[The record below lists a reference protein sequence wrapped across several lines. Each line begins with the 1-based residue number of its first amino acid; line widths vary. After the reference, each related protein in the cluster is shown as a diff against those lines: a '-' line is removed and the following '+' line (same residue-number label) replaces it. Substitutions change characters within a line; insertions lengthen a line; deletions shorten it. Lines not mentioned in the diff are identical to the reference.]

1 MNRKSD
7 FESFLQR
14 FEVLTKNAE
23 DYVTGVN
30 QEISEDSENDI
41 KNLLKNFYD
50 VLKSTEDGKIGKNAL
65 PKLLIENFDDEQIWQ
80 QIELLNS
87 DYSRSFSTNLTRLK
101 NGSEI
106 IFPTR
111 KIISESPTKPLED
124 VEDEQ
129 SDSEEDIEDGSDMP
143 SISDDESKEI
153 AKKRKKP
160 KNSDSDGTGNIRDD
174 KKPSIVDDDFFKLSE
189 MEDFLLAAEKSENA
203 DNDNED
209 SEDEVDYFDDI
220 PSDDEDGDEKKL
232 KYKDFFADPR
242 GSSALMNNGEG
253 LEDEGEEGGGSD
265 DDQEGSLENLGHK
278 TTGEVDDDDDEDD
291 YDDEEND
298 DVAEK
303 MRLGMENSDDESEND
318 DYDDDEEENEEK
330 METDS
335 NSDGGAQEKSDP
347 SKPKSTMELREERLK
362 KKIKELEDRALSDKP
377 WQMKGEISADS
388 RPQNSLLE
396 EVLEFDMT
404 AKPAPVMTEATT
416 ERLEDIIIRR
426 IKDKA
431 WDDVERKVKPVEN
444 ISEFKK
450 RLVLDQEKSKES
462 LAEIYEKEFIKQRD
476 AAASVGLGTP
486 EFKEPEEP
494 PEHKKIKSMMV
505 ALFSKLDALSNYHY
519 TPLPAAP
526 DVKIVNNLPAITMEE
541 VAPVTATDANL
552 LAPEEVLGKKK
563 RELMSKEERTATD
576 RKRERR
582 KKKKFQRVK
591 KMREDQK
598 ERKNKD
604 KPQKFTKAKAFENL
618 KKLTKFKNVKVVS

>member
-1 MNRKSD
+1 MNKESD
-7 FESFLQR
+7 YRRFLQS
-14 FEVLTKNAE
+14 FDLLTKNSE

-30 QEISEDSENDI
+30 QSKSENSENVI

-50 VLKSTEDGKIGKNAL
+50 VVKSTEDGKISKNAL
-65 PKLLIENFDDEQIWQ
+65 PELLIDKFDEEQIWQ
-80 QIELLNS
+80 EIELLNT
-87 DYSRSFSTNLTRLK
+87 DYSRNLSLNLPRLR
-101 NGSEI
+101 NSENKI
-106 IFPTR
+106 TFPTR
-111 KIISESPTKPLED
+111 KVKKEKQIDPL
-124 VEDEQ
+124 
-129 SDSEEDIEDGSDMP
+129 EDIEDNRSNFSGENDEEECFVP
-143 SISDDESKEI
+143 SAAAEKDD
-153 AKKRKKP
+153 AKKISKKSKKKA
-160 KNSDSDGTGNIRDD
+160 KNSNLEGNIKDD
-174 KKPSIVDDDFFKLSE
+174 KKVSLVDDDFFKLSE
-189 MEDFLLAAEKSENA
+189 MEEFLLAAEKSENA
-203 DNDNED
+203 ENNED

-220 PSDDEDGDEKKL
+220 PSEDEVGDKKKL
-232 KYKDFFADPR
+232 RYKDFFADPS
-242 GSSALMNNGEG
+242 GGTSSHMLDEKGVG
-253 LEDEGEEGGGSD
+253 DEGEDSD
-265 DDQEGSLENLGHK
+265 DDQEGSVEDEDDSK
-278 TTGEVDDDDDEDD
+278 DGEVDDDNDDDD
-291 YDDEEND
+291 DVNDEIDYEND
-298 DVAEK
+298 NIAEK
-303 MRLGMENSDDESEND
+303 MRLEMENSDEESENEEFED
-318 DYDDDEEENEEK
+318 DEK

-335 NSDGGAQEKSDP
+335 DSDALEKSD
-347 SKPKSTMELREERLK
+347 STKPKSTMELREERLK
-362 KKIKELEDRALSDKP
+362 KKIKELEEKAISDKP

-505 ALFSKLDALSNYHY
+505 SLFSKLDALSNYHY
-519 TPLPAAP
+519 TPLPHAP

-591 KMREDQK
+591 KLRLDQK
-598 ERKNKD
+598 ERENKD

-618 KKLTKFKNVKVVS
+618 KKLSKFKNVKVVS